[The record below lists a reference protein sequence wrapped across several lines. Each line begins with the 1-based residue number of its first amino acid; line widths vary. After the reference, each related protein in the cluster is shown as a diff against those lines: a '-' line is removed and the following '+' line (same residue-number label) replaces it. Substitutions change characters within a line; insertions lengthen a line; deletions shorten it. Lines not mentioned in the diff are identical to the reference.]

1 MAHEA
6 SSIIMK
12 RKSQLMI
19 PEEMTSG
26 CPMANLNDISQ
37 QLIVYLKGIQQK
49 KGKPNKRVFHTKT
62 IALVKGAMEVD
73 KDLPADRRVGLFKE

>member
-37 QLIVYLKGIQQK
+37 QLIVYLKGIHQK
-49 KGKPNKRVFHTKT
+49 KGQTKQKS
-62 IALVKGAMEVD
+62 IPH
-73 KDLPADRRVGLFKE
+73 KDHRPGERGYGS